1 MRRYLIAAI
10 AMMVSFQFAVFAQE
24 NDRQKNRMSKAEREA
39 AWRAE
44 RLKKKAAEKAR
55 IAEDDSIAFQQA
67 VSALENGSWA
77 LEASN
82 ITFNNGITRFVTSST
97 NYVAINAGEGTV
109 QTAFNNSN
117 INSPNGL
124 GGVTLEG
131 NVWGERMGRDNDGNI
146 FYSCSIQGTGISAVI
161 YLTLTAGT
169 NQASASVNA
178 NYSGNKMVF
187 NGYLYPYNSAGIFEG
202 QPSY

>member
-1 MRRYLIAAI
+1 MIRCLI
-10 AMMVSFQFAVFAQE
+10 FAVALIIGVPITAAAQ
-24 NDRQKNRMSKAEREA
+24 KSKMSKAEREA

-44 RLKKKAAEKAR
+44 RLKKREAERAK
-55 IAEDDSIAFQQA
+55 IASEDSIAFAQA
-67 VSALENGSWA
+67 VQALRNGSWA

-97 NYVAINAGEGTV
+97 NYVAVNAGEGTV
-109 QTAFNNSN
+109 QTAFNNTN

-131 NVWGERMGRDNDGNI
+131 NVWGERLGMDEDGNV
-146 FYSCSIQGTGISAVI
+146 FFSCSIQGNGISAVI
-161 YLTLTAGT
+161 YVTLTANS
-169 NQASASVNA
+169 NQASANVNA
-178 NYSGNKMVF
+178 NYSGNRMTF

>member
-1 MRRYLIAAI
+1 MRHFIIAAI
-10 AMMVSFQFAVFAQE
+10 ALMVCFQIEAVAQR
-24 NDRQKNRMSKAEREA
+24 DKMSKAEREA

-44 RLKKKAAEKAR
+44 RLRKRAAEKAKM
-55 IAEDDSIAFQQA
+55 AEADSIAFTQA
-67 VSALENGSWA
+67 VAALQSGSWA

-82 ITFNNGITRFVTSST
+82 IT
-97 NYVAINAGEGTV
+97 
-109 QTAFNNSN
+109 FNNSN

-131 NVWGERMGRDNDGNI
+131 SVWGERMGKDENGNI
-146 FYSCSIQGTGISAVI
+146 FYSFSIQGSGISAVV
-161 YLTLTAGT
+161 YVTLTAGT

-187 NGYLYPYNSAGIFEG
+187 NGYLYPYSSAGIFEG

>member
-1 MRRYLIAAI
+1 MVRILILAVIFIISLPMTTAA
-10 AMMVSFQFAVFAQE
+10 
-24 NDRQKNRMSKAEREA
+24 QKNKMSKAEREA

-44 RLKKKAAEKAR
+44 RLKKREAEKAR
-55 IAEDDSIAFQQA
+55 IATEDSIAFTQA
-67 VSALENGSWA
+67 VQALRSGSWA

-97 NYVAINAGEGTV
+97 NYVAVNDGEGTV
-109 QTAFNNSN
+109 QTAFNNTN

-131 NVWGERMGRDNDGNI
+131 NVWGERMGMDNDGNV
-146 FYSCSIQGTGISAVI
+146 FFSCSIQGNGISAVI
-161 YLTLTAGT
+161 YVTLTANT
-169 NQASASVNA
+169 NQASATVNA
-178 NYSGNKMVF
+178 NYSGNRMTF
-187 NGYLYPYNSAGIFEG
+187 SGYLYPYNSAGIFEG

>member
-1 MRRYLIAAI
+1 MIRILILI
-10 AMMVSFQFAVFAQE
+10 VIFTTIGLPIKTEAQ
-24 NDRQKNRMSKAEREA
+24 NNKTSKAEREA

-44 RLKKKAAEKAR
+44 RLKKREAERAK
-55 IAEDDSIAFQQA
+55 IVAEDSIAFTQA
-67 VSALENGSWA
+67 IQALRNGSWA

-97 NYVAINAGEGTV
+97 NYVAVNAGEGTV
-109 QTAFNNSN
+109 QTAFNNTN

-131 NVWGERMGRDNDGNI
+131 NVWGERIGMDDDGNV
-146 FYSCSIQGTGISAVI
+146 FFSCSIQGNGISAVI
-161 YLTLTAGT
+161 YVTLTANT
-169 NQASASVNA
+169 NQASANVNA
-178 NYSGNKMVF
+178 NYSGNRITF

>member
-1 MRRYLIAAI
+1 MNMKRYLFLLFILMLCTQTTVTAQKNKMRR
-10 AMMVSFQFAVFAQE
+10 
-24 NDRQKNRMSKAEREA
+24 AEREA

-44 RLKKKAAEKAR
+44 RLKKREAEQTR
-55 IAEDDSIAFQQA
+55 IAVEDSISFAQA
-67 VSALENGSWA
+67 VAALQSGSWA

-97 NYVAINAGEGTV
+97 NYVAVNGGQGTV
-109 QTAFNNSN
+109 QTAFNNTN

-131 NVWGERMGRDNDGNI
+131 NVWGERLGKDTDGNI
-146 FYSCSIQGTGISAVI
+146 FYSCSIQGNGISAVI
-161 YLTLTAGT
+161 YVTLTANS
-169 NQASASVNA
+169 NQASARVNA
-178 NYSGNKMVF
+178 NYSGNFMVF
-187 NGYLYPYNSAGIFEG
+187 NGMLYPYNSAGIFEG

>member
-1 MRRYLIAAI
+1 MVRILILAVIFIISLPMTTAA
-10 AMMVSFQFAVFAQE
+10 
-24 NDRQKNRMSKAEREA
+24 QKNKMSKAEREA

-44 RLKKKAAEKAR
+44 RLKKREAEKAR
-55 IAEDDSIAFQQA
+55 IATEDSIAFTQA
-67 VSALENGSWA
+67 VQALRSGSWA

-97 NYVAINAGEGTV
+97 NYVAVNAGEGTV
-109 QTAFNNSN
+109 QTAFNNTN

-131 NVWGERMGRDNDGNI
+131 NVWGERMGTDNDGNV
-146 FYSCSIQGTGISAVI
+146 FFSCSIQGNGISAVI
-161 YLTLTAGT
+161 YVTLTANT
-169 NQASASVNA
+169 NQASATVNA
-178 NYSGNKMVF
+178 NYSGNRMTF
-187 NGYLYPYNSAGIFEG
+187 SGYLYPYNSAGIFEG

>member
-1 MRRYLIAAI
+1 MVRILILAVIFIISLPMTTAA
-10 AMMVSFQFAVFAQE
+10 
-24 NDRQKNRMSKAEREA
+24 QKNKMSKAEREA

-44 RLKKKAAEKAR
+44 RLKKREAEKAR
-55 IAEDDSIAFQQA
+55 IAAEDSIAFTQA
-67 VSALENGSWA
+67 VQALRSGSWA

-97 NYVAINAGEGTV
+97 NYVAVNDGEGTV
-109 QTAFNNSN
+109 QTAFNNTN

-131 NVWGERMGRDNDGNI
+131 NVWGERMGMDNDGNV
-146 FYSCSIQGTGISAVI
+146 FFSCSIQGNGISAVI
-161 YLTLTAGT
+161 YVTLTANT
-169 NQASASVNA
+169 NQASATVNA
-178 NYSGNKMVF
+178 NYSGNRMTF

>member
-1 MRRYLIAAI
+1 MRRFLIASI
-10 AMMVSFQFAVFAQE
+10 ALMVCFQFAAFAQR
-24 NDRQKNRMSKAEREA
+24 DKMSKAEREA

-44 RLKKKAAEKAR
+44 RLKKREAEKAK
-55 IAEDDSIAFQQA
+55 IAAEDSIAFVQA
-67 VSALENGSWA
+67 ISALESGSWA

-97 NYVAINAGEGTV
+97 NYVAVNGGQGTV

-117 INSPNGL
+117 ISSPNGL

-131 NVWGERMGRDNDGNI
+131 NVWGERMGRDENGNV
-146 FYSCSIQGTGISAVI
+146 FYSCSIQGTGISAVV
-161 YLTLTAGT
+161 YLTLTAGS

-187 NGYLYPYNSAGIFEG
+187 NGYLYPYTSAGIFEG

>member
-1 MRRYLIAAI
+1 MRRFLIAAI
-10 AMMVSFQFAVFAQE
+10 ALMVGFQFVAFAQTGGT
-24 NDRQKNRMSKAEREA
+24 DRKKLSKAEREA

-44 RLKKKAAEKAR
+44 RLKKRATERAK
-55 IAEDDSIAFQQA
+55 IAEEDSVAFAQA
-67 VSALENGSWA
+67 VNALESGSWA

-97 NYVAINAGEGTV
+97 NYVAVNAGEGTV
-109 QTAFNNSN
+109 QTAFNNMN
-117 INSPNGL
+117 ISSPNGL

-131 NVWGERMGRDNDGNI
+131 NVWGERMGKDDDGNI
-146 FYSCSIQGTGISAVI
+146 FYSCSIQGSGISAVI

>member
-1 MRRYLIAAI
+1 MRRFLL
-10 AMMVSFQFAVFAQE
+10 MVFILTISFQTTSFAQK
-24 NDRQKNRMSKAEREA
+24 RQQTKAEREA

-44 RLKKKAAEKAR
+44 RLKKREAERAK
-55 IAEDDSIAFQQA
+55 IAEEDSIAFIQA
-67 VSALENGSWA
+67 VEALQSGSWA

-97 NYVAINAGEGTV
+97 NYVAVNAGEGTV
-109 QTAFNNSN
+109 QTAFNNTN

-131 NVWGERMGRDNDGNI
+131 DVWGERMGKDSEGNI
-146 FYSCSIQGTGISAVI
+146 FFSCSIQGNGISAVI
-161 YLTLTAGT
+161 NVTLTAGS
-169 NQASASVNA
+169 NQASATINA
-178 NYSGNKMVF
+178 NYSGNRMTF

-202 QPSY
+202 TPSY

>member
-1 MRRYLIAAI
+1 MRRFLL
-10 AMMVSFQFAVFAQE
+10 MVFILTISFQAASFAQK
-24 NDRQKNRMSKAEREA
+24 RQQTKAEREA

-44 RLKKKAAEKAR
+44 RLKKREAERAK
-55 IAEDDSIAFQQA
+55 ITEEDSIAFIQA
-67 VSALENGSWA
+67 VEALQSGSWA

-97 NYVAINAGEGTV
+97 NYVAVNAGEGTV
-109 QTAFNNSN
+109 QTAFNNTN

-131 NVWGERMGRDNDGNI
+131 DVWGERIGKDSEGNI
-146 FYSCSIQGTGISAVI
+146 FFSCSIQGNGISAVI
-161 YLTLTAGT
+161 NVTLTAGS
-169 NQASASVNA
+169 NQASATVNA
-178 NYSGNKMVF
+178 NYSGNRMTF

-202 QPSY
+202 TPSY

>member
-1 MRRYLIAAI
+1 MIRILI
-10 AMMVSFQFAVFAQE
+10 FAVTLIIGLPITSTAQ
-24 NDRQKNRMSKAEREA
+24 KSKMSKAEREA

-44 RLKKKAAEKAR
+44 RIKKREAERAK
-55 IAEDDSIAFQQA
+55 IVTEDSIAFAQA
-67 VSALENGSWA
+67 VQALRNGSWA

-97 NYVAINAGEGTV
+97 NYVAVNGGEGTV

-131 NVWGERMGRDNDGNI
+131 NVWGERIGIDDDGNV
-146 FYSCSIQGTGISAVI
+146 FFSCSIQGNGISAVI
-161 YLTLTAGT
+161 NVTLTANT
-169 NQASASVNA
+169 NQASANVNA
-178 NYSGNKMVF
+178 NYSGNRMTF

>member
-1 MRRYLIAAI
+1 MRRFLIASI
-10 AMMVSFQFAVFAQE
+10 ALMVCFQFAAFAQR
-24 NDRQKNRMSKAEREA
+24 DKMSKAEREA

-44 RLKKKAAEKAR
+44 RLKKREAEKAK
-55 IAEDDSIAFQQA
+55 IAAEGSIAFVQA
-67 VSALENGSWA
+67 ISALESGSWA

-97 NYVAINAGEGTV
+97 NYVAVNGGQGTV

-117 INSPNGL
+117 ISSPNGL

-131 NVWGERMGRDNDGNI
+131 NVWGERMGRDENGNV
-146 FYSCSIQGTGISAVI
+146 FYSCSIQGTGISAVV
-161 YLTLTAGT
+161 YLTLTAGS

-187 NGYLYPYNSAGIFEG
+187 NGYLYPYTSAGIFEG

>member
-1 MRRYLIAAI
+1 MIRILI
-10 AMMVSFQFAVFAQE
+10 FAVMFIISFPITTAA
-24 NDRQKNRMSKAEREA
+24 QKNKMSKAEREA

-44 RLKKKAAEKAR
+44 RLKKREAEKAK
-55 IAEDDSIAFQQA
+55 IAAEDSIAFTQA
-67 VSALENGSWA
+67 VQALRNGSWA

-97 NYVAINAGEGTV
+97 NYVAVNAGEGTV
-109 QTAFNNSN
+109 QTAFNNTN

-131 NVWGERMGRDNDGNI
+131 NVWGERMGMDAEGNV
-146 FYSCSIQGTGISAVI
+146 FFSCSIQGNGISAVI
-161 YLTLTAGT
+161 YVTLTANT
-169 NQASASVNA
+169 NQASATVNA
-178 NYSGNKMVF
+178 NYSGNRMIF
-187 NGYLYPYNSAGIFEG
+187 SGYLYPYNSAGIFEG

>member
-1 MRRYLIAAI
+1 MIRILILAVTLIIGLPLTTAA
-10 AMMVSFQFAVFAQE
+10 
-24 NDRQKNRMSKAEREA
+24 QKNKMSKAEREA

-44 RLKKKAAEKAR
+44 RLRKREAEKAK
-55 IAEDDSIAFQQA
+55 IATEDSIAFTQA
-67 VSALENGSWA
+67 VQALRSGSWA

-97 NYVAINAGEGTV
+97 NYVAVNAGEGTV
-109 QTAFNNSN
+109 QTAFNNTN

-131 NVWGERMGRDNDGNI
+131 NVWGERMGTDDDGNV
-146 FYSCSIQGTGISAVI
+146 FFSCSIQGNGISAVI
-161 YLTLTAGT
+161 YVTLTANT
-169 NQASASVNA
+169 NQASATVNA
-178 NYSGNKMVF
+178 NYSGNRMTF
-187 NGYLYPYNSAGIFEG
+187 SGYLYPYNSAGIFEG

>member
-1 MRRYLIAAI
+1 MRRILFLAFIFSVGLLCPI
-10 AMMVSFQFAVFAQE
+10 FAQ
-24 NDRQKNRMSKAEREA
+24 KGKMSKAEREA

-44 RLKKKAAEKAR
+44 RMKKREAERAKVAAE
-55 IAEDDSIAFQQA
+55 DSIAFMQA
-67 VSALENGSWA
+67 VEALQNGSWA

-97 NYVAINAGEGTV
+97 NYVAVNGGEGTV

-117 INSPNGL
+117 INSPSGL

-131 NVWGERMGRDNDGNI
+131 NVWGERMGKDNDGNI
-146 FYSCSIQGTGISAVI
+146 FFSCSIQGNGISAVI
-161 YLTLTAGT
+161 YVTLTANS

-178 NYSGNKMVF
+178 NYSGNRMVF